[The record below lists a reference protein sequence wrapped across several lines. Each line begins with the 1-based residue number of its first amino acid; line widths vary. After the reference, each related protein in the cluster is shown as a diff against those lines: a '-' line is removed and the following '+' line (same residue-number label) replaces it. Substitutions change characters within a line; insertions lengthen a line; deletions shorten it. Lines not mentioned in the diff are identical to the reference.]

1 MTKVKETYSDTRP
14 LGSPKSWANSHGT
27 YLSGQAAI
35 DGADHEAITQENKW
49 GAGRLRLLVE
59 TELRERFDK
68 QRFKLN
74 AAIWH
79 GDLQE
84 LQREAQR
91 MIIAWKALDRAAEA
105 AGASGLATGVWEV
118 ALPDG
123 TVAAIVQDH
132 ADIKNVIQEGRQ
144 LVIYTLDEIGVMLG
158 NYREVVQV
166 KDVFPGAR
174 VEAIRHTID
183 DPLDGIRDGRCLE
196 DTLNDDMPAFGN

>member
-1 MTKVKETYSDTRP
+1 MSKLKQDTRP
-14 LGSPKSWANSHGT
+14 LGSPRSWASSYGT
-27 YLSGQAAI
+27 HLAGQAAI

-59 TELRERFDK
+59 TELREKFDK

-74 AAIWH
+74 SAIWH

-91 MIIAWKALDRAAEA
+91 MVIAWRALDRAAEA

-123 TVAAIVQDH
+123 TVAAIVHDR
-132 ADIKNVIQEGRQ
+132 ADARNVINEGRQ
-144 LVIYTLDEIGVMLG
+144 VVVYTLDEIAVMLG
-158 NYREVVQV
+158 NYREVVKV
-166 KDVFPGAR
+166 KQEFPGST
-174 VEAIRHTID
+174 VEAIRRTIG
-183 DPLDGIRDGRCLE
+183 DPLDGFRDGRRLE
-196 DTLNDDMPAFGN
+196 DTLDDDIPHFGN